1 MEVAIQAASNEA
13 DPQHDGAARL
23 WLSRIA
29 TIVVIA
35 LVLGLVA
42 YGVKSLMGGHAAPK
56 KTVTK
61 IKLLPDT
68 PPPPPPPPP
77 KEPPKEQPKEQ
88 PKEMRVEPKQEAP
101 KEAPAIKTDEAPSD
115 TGTGSLASGAVRN
128 ETDKPGG
135 TTIGGKKS
143 LAAYAWYTG
152 KIKSKIEDAIANQK
166 DLANA
171 QYRIVV
177 FIWLAR
183 DGRVERAELQGTS
196 GDQNTDALIRIALSE
211 IKSLGEAPPDDMPLP
226 IKMRI
231 TSKNSS

>member
-1 MEVAIQAASNEA
+1 MDAAMQAASNEA
-13 DPQHDGAARL
+13 DLQQDRAARL

-29 TIVVIA
+29 IVIVIA

-42 YGVKSLMGGHAAPK
+42 YGIKSLMGVHAAPK

-101 KEAPAIKTDEAPSD
+101 KEAPPIKSDDPSSD
-115 TGTGSLASGAVRN
+115 DGTSPLANGPVKN

-135 TTIGGKKS
+135 TSIGGKKS

-152 KIKSKIEDAIANQK
+152 KIKAKIEDAIANQK

-177 FIWLAR
+177 FIWLGK

-196 GDQNTDALIRIALSE
+196 GDQNTDALIRVALAE
-211 IKSLGEAPPDDMPLP
+211 FKSLGEAPPDDMPLP
-226 IKMRI
+226 VKMRI

>member
-1 MEVAIQAASNEA
+1 MDAAMQAASNEA
-13 DPQHDGAARL
+13 DLQQDGAARL

-29 TIVVIA
+29 IVIVIA

-42 YGVKSLMGGHAAPK
+42 YGIKSLMGGHAAPK

-68 PPPPPPPPP
+68 PPPPPPPP

-88 PKEMRVEPKQEAP
+88 PKEMKMEPKQEVP

-115 TGTGSLASGAVRN
+115 SGNSPLDHGSVKN

-135 TTIGGKKS
+135 TTIGGNKS

-177 FIWLAR
+177 FMWLAR

-196 GDQNTDALIRIALSE
+196 GDKNTDALIRLALSE
-211 IKSLGEAPPDDMPLP
+211 IRSLGEAPPDDMPLP